1 MLRQHKIISIALA
14 LILGVTLG
22 MSGCKEPEDEK
33 KSLQPLIYHTISVK
47 NDNSLAR
54 NSVADIAVRY
64 FYLIN
69 NGEYELANELIDRT
83 DLSICT
89 PEILEELYS
98 NVLNFELNSDNRV
111 VAVHV
116 DDNRA
121 RLTFINLNDTELS
134 FDPEYDEENPAPS
147 WFKSPNPYVQSPYYA
162 NTYEIE
168 DVNQDGV
175 IDETDM
181 QWEDHP
187 ELNPDYDPEE
197 YYEDEDYDTP
207 ATGANTMTYK
217 TTATSAKAESSNNQ
231 VKAFESSNNQAKA
244 SESSNNQAKAS
255 ESSNNQAKAFES
267 SNNQAKASEFSNNQ
281 SKASESSNNQSK
293 AFESSN
299 NQVKASEGS
308 AEKSDAKKDIND
320 IGSVDISKDIKTE
333 ESVPIVK
340 DVLPDDLYEEEE
352 IVGYKTYTMD
362 IYVTPYTSGFK
373 VKLPTSMTTQT
384 RLMIKV
390 PYDMKI
396 KVGDLELNESMM
408 NLDDFYVIDKLPK
421 VEKFTVELDNL
432 MLGHS
437 KKELDLTKRVYYI
450 YSNLVP
456 TKELKDQSLAYIRP
470 ALQQYY
476 NDLLSGVKFENS
488 TFLKEYLY
496 KGYDLETVRYR
507 YNKYQ
512 LENSASY
519 EDDDSKVIMTYYIRK
534 IRFPSAETDSADELS
549 VDRFR
554 VTSYYYVEVPIYL
567 TIDVQTVEGES
578 KQLETIEI
586 GGIVRL
592 TKDNDKLYVW
602 ELDDALALLD

>member
-33 KSLQPLIYHTISVK
+33 KSLQPLIYHTIPVK
-47 NDNSLAR
+47 NDNALAR
-54 NSVADIAVRY
+54 NSVADVAVRY

-69 NGEYELANELIDRT
+69 NCEYELANELIDRT

-89 PEILEELYS
+89 PKILEELYN

-111 VAVHV
+111 VAVRV

-147 WFKSPNPYVQSPYYA
+147 WFKSPNPYVQSPDYA

-187 ELNPDYDPEE
+187 ELNPDYEPE
-197 YYEDEDYDTP
+197 YDDDDDDDYT
-207 ATGANTMTYK
+207 TGTGTGTATYK
-217 TTATSAKAESSNNQ
+217 TTATSAKAESSNN
-231 VKAFESSNNQAKA
+231 KAKA
-244 SESSNNQAKAS
+244 S
-255 ESSNNQAKAFES
+255 
-267 SNNQAKASEFSNNQ
+267 
-281 SKASESSNNQSK
+281 
-293 AFESSN
+293 ESSN
-299 NQVKASEGS
+299 NQVKASESNKQSEASASSNNQAKASAGL

-320 IGSVDISKDIKTE
+320 IGYVDISKDIKTE

-340 DVLPDDLYEEEE
+340 DVLPEYLYAEEEL
-352 IVGYKTYTMD
+352 VGYKTYTMD

-437 KKELDLTKRVYYI
+437 EKELDLTKRVYYI

-534 IRFPSAETDSADELS
+534 IRFPSAEIDSGDELS

-554 VTSYYYVEVPIYL
+554 VTSYYYVEVPIYF